1 LIAAGPIGVD
11 IAPPPQ
17 GDLMTDQ
24 PPLDP
29 KETLVY
35 IKTLIRL
42 ASGRHDINVLR
53 KLLKEMRALTD
64 KALPKV
70 RK

>member
-1 LIAAGPIGVD
+1 LIAAGPIGL
-11 IAPPPQ
+11 APPPQ

-35 IKTLIRL
+35 IRRLIRL
-42 ASGRHDINVLR
+42 ASVRHDIKVLR
-53 KLLKEMRALTD
+53 KLLKEMRTLTD

-70 RK
+70 LE

>member
-1 LIAAGPIGVD
+1 
-11 IAPPPQ
+11 
-17 GDLMTDQ
+17 MTDQ

-64 KALPKV
+64 KVLPKV
-70 RK
+70 PK